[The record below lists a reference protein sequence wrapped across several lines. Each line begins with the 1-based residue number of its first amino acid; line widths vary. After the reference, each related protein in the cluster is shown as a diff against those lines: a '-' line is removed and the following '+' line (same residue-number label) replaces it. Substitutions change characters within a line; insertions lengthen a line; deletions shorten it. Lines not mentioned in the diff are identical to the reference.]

1 MALILDK
8 TEQKI
13 VDIIDAHRNEIIA
26 FAKDIYTHAELGY
39 KEYRTAEKFA
49 SFMKNLGLETTE
61 GLAVTGVKAYLNEE
75 EKKNVC
81 LALIGELDALR
92 IPEHKYANPET
103 QGAHCCGHHAQLAG
117 VIGAAL
123 ALTHADVKKELD
135 GQVVFFAV
143 PAEEYGEI
151 EFKNSLTA
159 QGKIKYGGGK
169 CELIRIGAFDDID
182 LDIVHHTG
190 DKDISVGSH
199 SNNGFVSKVIRY
211 KGLAAHAAGTPHLGV
226 NALNAASLG
235 LSALAYQRETFRD
248 DDHVRIHPIITKGGN
263 LVNVVPDEV
272 VIETLVRAA
281 NKDAIADAAAKTDRA
296 FKAGAIAVGAAC
308 EITTMP
314 GYLPALSETADE
326 SVLAAAEI
334 AAQTSEKDYQIV
346 PEDTHAYSGGSTDVG
361 NVQHLQPVLTF
372 NTGGKVSG
380 LHSVDFDIADEELA
394 YVVTAKIFALSA
406 YRLLR
411 DGAVKL
417 WRIISPSLPK
427 RSISNIWIPLLRRRR
442 ISKITEKKDGR
453 YFLQHLP
460 SIYSQLKGRSQ
471 YLRRLPAKHHS
482 SQENLEII
490 IHGTYLFIYLK
501 IQGNN

>member
-49 SFMKNLGLETTE
+49 SFMKNLGLETKE

-75 EKKNVC
+75 EKTNVS

-211 KGLAAHAAGTPHLGV
+211 KGLAAHAAGAPHLGV

-281 NKDAIADAAAKTDRA
+281 NKDAIA
-296 FKAGAIAVGAAC
+296 VGASC
-308 EITTMP
+308 EVTTMP
-314 GYLPALSETADE
+314 GYLPALSEKADE

-346 PEDTHAYSGGSTDVG
+346 QEDTHAYSGGSTDVG
-361 NVQHLQPVLTF
+361 DVQHLQPVLTF

-380 LHSVDFDIADEELA
+380 LHSVDFDIVDDELA

-411 DGAVKL
+411 DGAVKAKE
-417 WRIISPSLPK
+417 IVENYQPIFTKEEYIKYMDSFIK
-427 RSISNIWIPLLRRRR
+427 
-442 ISKITEKKDGR
+442 TET
-453 YFLQHLP
+453 
-460 SIYSQLKGRSQ
+460 YS
-471 YLRRLPAKHHS
+471 
-482 SQENLEII
+482 
-490 IHGTYLFIYLK
+490 
-501 IQGNN
+501 

>member
-1 MALILDK
+1 M
-8 TEQKI
+8 
-13 VDIIDAHRNEIIA
+13 
-26 FAKDIYTHAELGY
+26 
-39 KEYRTAEKFA
+39 
-49 SFMKNLGLETTE
+49 
-61 GLAVTGVKAYLNEE
+61 
-75 EKKNVC
+75 
-81 LALIGELDALR
+81 
-92 IPEHKYANPET
+92 
-103 QGAHCCGHHAQLAG
+103 
-117 VIGAAL
+117 
-123 ALTHADVKKELD
+123 
-135 GQVVFFAV
+135 
-143 PAEEYGEI
+143 
-151 EFKNSLTA
+151 
-159 QGKIKYGGGK
+159 GKIKYGGGK

-296 FKAGAIAVGAAC
+296 FKAGAIAVGASC

-314 GYLPALSETADE
+314 GYLPALSEKADE

-346 PEDTHAYSGGSTDVG
+346 QEDTHAYSGGSTDVG
-361 NVQHLQPVLTF
+361 DVQHLQPVLTF

-380 LHSVDFDIADEELA
+380 LHSVDFDIVDDELA

-411 DGAVKL
+411 DGAVKAKE
-417 WRIISPSLPK
+417 IVANYQPIFTKEEYIKYMDSFIK
-427 RSISNIWIPLLRRRR
+427 
-442 ISKITEKKDGR
+442 TE
-453 YFLQHLP
+453 
-460 SIYSQLKGRSQ
+460 
-471 YLRRLPAKHHS
+471 
-482 SQENLEII
+482 
-490 IHGTYLFIYLK
+490 TY
-501 IQGNN
+501 Q